1 MIPLTHCKNQKI
13 FVLGLG
19 LSGDSAIRAL
29 EAGGADVS
37 AWDDNDRVRKN
48 YFRQGKNIINPEEI
62 SVEDLDILFLSPG
75 IDTKKSPQK
84 KFINEFRRKKKSIIC
99 DIQLFVD
106 EIRHRKRNDKIIM
119 LTGTNGKSTTS
130 MMIYHILDKLG
141 RKVQVGGNIGTRSVL
156 DFDLSDQ
163 DITFIIELSSYQI
176 ELSPNLKPNIGIL
189 LNISPDHLDRHG
201 NMDNYIDIKFDI
213 FKHQNE
219 NDISIIGLDEDLVSF
234 EIEKRNFESNLILY
248 KNNLLEEMIIAEL
261 YSNGEVSKYDI
272 SKFLA
277 SNKITYPSNITACV
291 ACMHAMKIEFNSY
304 CMYFHSFRGLRH
316 RTELINKYKNIQYIN
331 DSKATNA
338 DATKQALTSYNNIY
352 WILGGIEKYGGIS
365 QITQYFSK
373 IKKAYLIGESADSL
387 SKTLLN
393 SKIEYENC
401 VTLRNAINRST
412 MDAEKSK
419 SSVTILFS
427 PACASFDQYKNF
439 EERGLEFTT
448 IVGGV
453 VRARN
458 EIQQIN

>member
-448 IVGGV
+448 IVGEV

>member
-373 IKKAYLIGESADSL
+373 IKKAYLIGESANSL
-387 SKTLLN
+387 SKTLFN

-412 MDAEKSK
+412 KDAEKSK
-419 SSVTILFS
+419 SKVTILFS

-448 IVGGV
+448 IVGEV